1 MTEVI
6 GEVRNAVGRD
16 FTLMVD
22 VQYAF
27 PDADTCLKA
36 IRPWV
41 DFDLF
46 FIETPLP
53 SDDLEGYARLSRGT
67 THSYCRR
74 RVAGNPLRVPRSD
87 G

>member
-36 IRPWV
+36 IRPW
-41 DFDLF
+41 DSPQTLAKRCKFTSTNL
-46 FIETPLP
+46 
-53 SDDLEGYARLSRGT
+53 GT
-67 THSYCRR
+67 R
-74 RVAGNPLRVPRSD
+74 
-87 G
+87 